1 MERRQL
7 SYSCVL
13 ICLLCLFGI
22 AACSED
28 DSEDDS
34 DGIAGTW
41 ISRGLRSDVRA
52 TFDNDGRFIIVRIK
66 NGSISSK
73 GTYQVKGNLLHLS
86 DQDDPAAI
94 CDVDII
100 GDTLTLDCTG
110 EVVVLEREK

>member
-1 MERRQL
+1 MERRKL
-7 SYSCVL
+7 PYSCVL

-28 DSEDDS
+28 DSE
-34 DGIAGTW
+34 GIVGTW
-41 ISRGLRSDVRA
+41 ISRGLRTNVRA

-73 GTYQVKGNLLHLS
+73 GTYQVKENLLHLS
-86 DQDDPAAI
+86 DQDDPEAI

-110 EVVVLEREK
+110 EVVVFEREK

>member
-22 AACSED
+22 AACSDEH
-28 DSEDDS
+28 DSE
-34 DGIAGTW
+34 GIVGTW

-73 GTYQVKGNLLHLS
+73 GDLSSEGKSFTLIRSRGPRSNL
-86 DQDDPAAI
+86 
-94 CDVDII
+94 
-100 GDTLTLDCTG
+100 
-110 EVVVLEREK
+110 